1 MAWFY
6 PGRFNFCHSIAA
18 IVPHV
23 YNERVMS
30 TPEIVPQEAQRQP
43 EVTARPEQF
52 IVPETAQQLGVTA
65 PQHNPQPLHGDNN
78 QVLVQPIPTT
88 PTIPTNIFTISTGM
102 TGAHD
107 MKELEKL
114 AHGPDELSR
123 TWYDMLW
130 LREAKRKIMKGI
142 QIIFGE

>member
-1 MAWFY
+1 
-6 PGRFNFCHSIAA
+6 
-18 IVPHV
+18 
-23 YNERVMS
+23 MS
-30 TPEIVPQEAQRQP
+30 TPEIMPPEAQQP
-43 EVTARPEQF
+43 PEMTARPEQF

-65 PQHNPQPLHGDNN
+65 PAHNPQPLHGDNN

-88 PTIPTNIFTISTGM
+88 PTVPANIFTVPSGM

-114 AHGPDELSR
+114 AHGPDELAR
-123 TWYDMLW
+123 TWYDMQW
-130 LREAKRKIMKGI
+130 LREAKRKLMKGI